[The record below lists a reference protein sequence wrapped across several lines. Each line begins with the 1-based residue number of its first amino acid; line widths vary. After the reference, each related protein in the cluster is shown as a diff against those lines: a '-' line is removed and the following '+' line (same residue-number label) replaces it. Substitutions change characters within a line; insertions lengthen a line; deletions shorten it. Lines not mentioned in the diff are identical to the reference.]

1 MAVMLGISG
10 DVGTLVSPLVPVVTV
25 AIPPLPAVVSHGAV
39 VRAVLRMVVT
49 GVVMPAV
56 PQAQCSPLPSPA
68 MASAIT
74 LHWIETETIWELDHT
89 Y

>member
-1 MAVMLGISG
+1 MTVIEMSG
-10 DVGTLVSPLVPVVTV
+10 DVGTLAFSIVPVVTV

-39 VRAVLRMVVT
+39 VRAVLGMVVT
-49 GVVMPAV
+49 GIVMPAV

-74 LHWIETETIWELDHT
+74 LHWIETETDLVLDHT